1 MNQLSTAKQN
11 DVVVQ
16 LNQARELFKGSALGQ
31 ILELAILEIEQLRS
45 DKANVASDLYA
56 GVRR

>member
-1 MNQLSTAKQN
+1 MKQPVKQN

>member
-1 MNQLSTAKQN
+1 MNTRPPNS
-11 DVVVQ
+11 DVVKD
-16 LNQARELFKGSALGQ
+16 LEYARELFKGSALGTV
-31 ILELAILEIEQLRS
+31 LELAILEIEQLRR

>member
-1 MNQLSTAKQN
+1 MTNETTKN
-11 DVVVQ
+11 DVVKQ
-16 LNQARELFKGSALGQ
+16 LNDVREMFKGSALSE
-31 ILELAILEIEQLRS
+31 IMELAILEIEQLRS

>member
-1 MNQLSTAKQN
+1 MKQPVKQN

-45 DKANVASDLYA
+45 DKANVQNDMYA

>member
-1 MNQLSTAKQN
+1 MKKIPINN
-11 DVVVQ
+11 DIVKQ
-16 LNQARELFKGSALGQ
+16 LNEVRVMFKDSDLSK
-31 ILELAILEIEQLRS
+31 IMELAILEIEQLRS

>member
-1 MNQLSTAKQN
+1 MTQSTTKKN

-16 LNQARELFKGSALGQ
+16 LNQARELFKDSALGD